1 MSILS
6 STNTGKQAKI
16 TKEYLFEGLHL
27 RLYNYAI
34 EIDGGIWS
42 INDAM
47 KHQQQQIQLF
57 QGLYTY
63 PLVINGIICHKI
75 LKTHADADLI
85 VKYMWAVYE
94 KQGERVKKGYLK
106 EILKLEDLW

>member
-6 STNTGKQAKI
+6 STNAGKQAKI
-16 TKEYLFEGLHL
+16 TKDYLFEGLNL
-27 RLYNYAI
+27 RLYNYSI
-34 EIDGGIWS
+34 EIDAGVWS

-47 KHQQQQIQLF
+47 KHQQHQIQLSY
-57 QGLYTY
+57 GLFTY
-63 PLVINGIICHKI
+63 PIIINGIICNKI
-75 LKTHADADLI
+75 LKTHADADLV

-94 KQGERVKKGYLK
+94 KQGETVKKEYLK